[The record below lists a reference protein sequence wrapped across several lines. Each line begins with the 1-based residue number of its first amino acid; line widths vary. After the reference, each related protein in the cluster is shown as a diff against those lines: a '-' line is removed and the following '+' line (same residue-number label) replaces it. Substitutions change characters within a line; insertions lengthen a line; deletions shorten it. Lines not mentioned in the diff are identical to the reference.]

1 MIMAREALHPPTP
14 GQPLWLPEMKS
25 ILDKVDM
32 GLITRSRAPSAV
44 ANEFE
49 KLILAR
55 KVPDLGQIGL
65 YLWARDSPV
74 LAYAQPFL
82 PIEGSGFVCIDYV
95 TGEDREFILRLP
107 LADKARELLG
117 NVSIHSHAQILTEKT
132 GVGIQH
138 GWMWRPSR

>member
-1 MIMAREALHPPTP
+1 MAQETRNSPILAP
-14 GQPLWLPEMKS
+14 PLWLPEMKAT
-25 ILDKVDM
+25 LDKVDW

-44 ANEFE
+44 ANELE

-82 PIEGSGFVCIDYV
+82 PIKGSGFVCIDYV
-95 TGEDREFILRLP
+95 TGEDREYILRLP

-117 NVSIHSHAQILTEKT
+117 NVSIQSHAQILTEKT
-132 GVGIQH
+132 GVDIQH